1 MILSFIKK
9 RWSWIWLLSLFIV
22 ALIYRFY
29 GTTHN
34 HPFWVDEFS
43 TASQANLYIKYGI
56 NVLFNPDINFEYNNY
71 TFHLLTAAFFQL
83 FGQTEFVARLPS
95 IIIGSTIPIIVYLL
109 GKLVFNKTTA
119 VSAALLAT
127 FSYFEIVWS
136 RQARGYVLLQALIL
150 LALYLYLDINKRRN
164 GSRVQWV
171 LLIVVLLAGI
181 FTHFFFYILLV
192 PLTVHFLFT
201 QQDKIKY
208 LLRKR
213 LTYLFLAIIGLLL
226 FKLRLFHVVYA
237 LLSTGLFKANNL
249 WYYHSFLWREYGLI
263 SFLAAVGIS
272 TSFLKPNKASLILIA
287 YLIVQLVFLSFF
299 ISPYVTRY
307 ILPIFPL
314 LILFACYAI
323 SQVSP
328 KSRTILPIALVLF
341 IIVNGDKFAT
351 KPKQFYSVNHD
362 FREIAII
369 EYDRVYAI
377 IKQKGALGENQTAII
392 DTWHDRIFWYIGND
406 YPGSYWFHWID
417 APGLTNGLV
426 RRTDFIY
433 DQNDDKIVPKQK
445 GLKFIGELSDLKKA
459 MKRFPKGFIF
469 IDDASLPKDVIEYA
483 EKNFKKELYLDHYPL
498 DDNPYSIWPATLYSW
513 GIN

>member
-9 RWSWIWLLSLFIV
+9 RCSWIWLFSLFIV

-43 TASQANLYIKYGI
+43 TVSQANLYIKYGI
-56 NVLFNPDINFEYNNY
+56 NVLFNPEINFEYNNY
-71 TFHLLTAAFFQL
+71 TYHLLTAAFFQF
-83 FGQTEFVARLPS
+83 FGHSEFVARLPS
-95 IIIGSTIPIIVYLL
+95 IIIGSTIPILIYLL

-119 VSAALLAT
+119 VSAALLTT

-150 LALYLYLDINKRRN
+150 LALYLYLDIYKRRN
-164 GSRVQWV
+164 AGLIQWV

-192 PLTVHFLFT
+192 PLAVHILFT

-208 LLRKR
+208 LLRKK

-226 FKLRLFHVVYA
+226 FNLRLFHVVYA

-263 SFLAAVGIS
+263 SFLAVVGIS
-272 TSFLKPNKASLILIA
+272 ISILKPNKSSLILTAYVIA
-287 YLIVQLVFLSFF
+287 QLVFLSFF

-328 KSRTILPIALVLF
+328 KSRTILPIALILF

-369 EYDRVYAI
+369 DYNNVYDI
-377 IKQKGALGENQTAII
+377 IKSKGNLKAQKTAVI
-392 DTWHDRIFWYIGND
+392 DTWLDRMYWYVGDD
-406 YPGSYWFHWID
+406 YPASYMFRWINE
-417 APGLTNGLV
+417 PGLINGLTK
-426 RRTDFIY
+426 RTDYII
-433 DQNDDKIVPKQK
+433 NSEGEKRIPRQK
-445 GLKFIGELSDLKKA
+445 NLRFIGELKDLKMA
-459 MKRFPKGFIF
+459 MKKYPKGFIF
-469 IDDASLPKDVIEYA
+469 IDDSSLPKDVIDYA